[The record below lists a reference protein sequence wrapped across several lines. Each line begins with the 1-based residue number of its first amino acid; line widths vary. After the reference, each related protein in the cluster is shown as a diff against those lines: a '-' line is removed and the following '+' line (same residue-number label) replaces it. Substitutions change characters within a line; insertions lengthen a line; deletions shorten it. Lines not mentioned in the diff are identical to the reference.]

1 MADAFGF
8 RVQGLGFREHPEDL
22 ADGGAEGDDIKTKAC
37 AFFGFPETPNGSY
50 LIWGV
55 LIIRILLFRVL
66 S

>member
-1 MADAFGF
+1 MEAVELPLHEPGA
-8 RVQGLGFREHPEDL
+8 RVQALWEFPKLG
-22 ADGGAEGDDIKTKAC
+22 G
-37 AFFGFPETPNGSY
+37 Y